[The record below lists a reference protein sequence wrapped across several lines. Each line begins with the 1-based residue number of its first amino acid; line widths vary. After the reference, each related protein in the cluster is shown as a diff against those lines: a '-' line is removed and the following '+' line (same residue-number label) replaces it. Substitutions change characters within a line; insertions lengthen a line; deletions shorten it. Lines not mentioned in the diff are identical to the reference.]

1 MTAIPTDLID
11 IRPDARAVDATAVA
25 GLAESIAALGLINPV
40 RVRAHGDR
48 WEVIA
53 GVHRLMAHRKLGLAE
68 VECAV
73 VSDDD
78 LHAEL
83 AMIDENLI
91 RLELSASERSVS
103 MSRRRN
109 IYNELFN
116 PIVGR
121 GGDRKSDQVS
131 EGQLIDPT
139 FAEQTAAATGLTERT
154 VYKMLERGDKVIPE
168 VVDLIKGTKLD
179 TTTYL
184 DKLKKLTP
192 NDQVAAAKRDIAH
205 MRSQERERASG
216 GGIRFKPKAAP
227 IGEDEAKENQVRALM
242 AAWNKAGKD
251 ARNEF
256 LARIDTPVFD
266 RSAA

>member
-1 MTAIPTDLID
+1 MTALPTDLID
-11 IRPDARAVDATAVA
+11 VRDDARAVDETAIA
-25 GLAESIAALGLINPV
+25 GLAESIAAVGLINPI
-40 RVRAHGDR
+40 RVRANGDR

-53 GVHRLMAHRKLGLAE
+53 GVHRLMAHRQLGLAE
-68 VECAV
+68 IECNV
-73 VSDDD
+73 VTDDD

-103 MSRRRN
+103 MSRRRD
-109 IYNELFN
+109 IYNQLFN

-168 VVDLIKGTKLD
+168 VIEMIRGTKLD

-184 DKLKKLTP
+184 DKLKGQTP
-192 NDQVAAAKRDIAH
+192 NEQFRAAKRDLAH
-205 MRSQERERASG
+205 LKSVEREKANGMSR
-216 GGIRFKPKAAP
+216 RFKPAIDP
-227 IGEDEAKENQVRALM
+227 EDVTDKQFNTLM
-242 AAWNKAGKD
+242 SAWNNAGAD
-251 ARNEF
+251 ARERF
-256 LARIDTPVFD
+256 LVEIDTPVMD
-266 RSAA
+266 RVA